1 MKALFC
7 HDHYYYRDGDIT
19 LSRGQYDASVW
30 DRYLNHFEDLTVIG
44 RDGGQADRHEKGI
57 NQSSRDRVS
66 FKFFPNI
73 SSLKNKIFGNK
84 NIQKSIAELV
94 AVHDVIILR
103 GTSELGALAFSEAK
117 RQGKFVAMEVVSCA
131 FDELWFYGSLKAKL
145 YAPYRFFKQ
154 RQLVKKSDAVIYVS
168 QDFLQKP
175 GDPEPFQKI
184 IDEKGLSNR
193 VFLDGIRQSGEGV
206 WQWLRDMDLYV
217 QPSFQEGVPR
227 ATIEAMAQGLPVIG
241 SNAGG
246 IPELIDDKWIVPR
259 GNANA
264 LADKIKL
271 MVSDIETMKSQG
283 TQNFKTAQ
291 NYEHEKL
298 SMVRNDF
305 WGSVANF
312 KT

>member
-131 FDELWFYGSLKAKL
+131 FDELWFYGSMKAKL
-145 YAPYRFFKQ
+145 YAPYRFLKQ
-154 RQLVKKSDAVIYVS
+154 RQLARQSDAVIYVS
-168 QDFLQKP
+168 QDFLQKRYP
-175 GDPEPFQKI
+175 TRAPLIARASNVQIPA
-184 IDEKGLSNR
+184 LS
-193 VFLDGIRQSGEGV
+193 G
-206 WQWLRDMDLYV
+206 
-217 QPSFQEGVPR
+217 
-227 ATIEAMAQGLPVIG
+227 
-241 SNAGG
+241 
-246 IPELIDDKWIVPR
+246 
-259 GNANA
+259 
-264 LADKIKL
+264 
-271 MVSDIETMKSQG
+271 
-283 TQNFKTAQ
+283 
-291 NYEHEKL
+291 H
-298 SMVRNDF
+298 
-305 WGSVANF
+305 
-312 KT
+312 